1 MRPMDALDR
10 AIVNRLQEGFPVCD
24 SPYLAVARELGI
36 GEEELLAR
44 IARMLARGVLTRFG
58 PLYRADRIGG
68 AFTLAAMSV
77 REDDIERV
85 AAILNAMPEV
95 GHNYLREH
103 AFNIWFV
110 LATERPE
117 GIAQAISRIERET
130 GYAVL
135 NLPKE
140 REYFVGLRLAA

>member
-1 MRPMDALDR
+1 MDALDR

-24 SPYLAVARELGI
+24 SPYLVVAREFGVSE
-36 GEEELLAR
+36 GELLIR
-44 IARMLARGVLTRFG
+44 VARMLGTGVLTRFG
-58 PLYRADRIGG
+58 PLYRADRMGG
-68 AFTLAAMSV
+68 AFTLAAISV
-77 REDDIERV
+77 PQGDIERV
-85 AAILNAMPEV
+85 AGIVNAMPEV

-103 AFNIWFV
+103 AFNMWFV
-110 LATERPE
+110 LATEHADDMDE
-117 GIAQAISRIERET
+117 VIARIELRT